1 MRWLR
6 EWVRRHSWALALAA
20 LVVLVL
26 AAGEAN
32 AQFLP
37 GGRSSGVAGV
47 SGSIS
52 AENPWAGRIVFMVDD
67 TRDWVHDNL
76 IDSLRTVNE
85 DSGLVGTPWEIHWNV
100 GINTGIG
107 SDTVDN
113 GIAGFRGQAA
123 STGCGGY
130 DCRMTLAQIATVN
143 ASGLVEICSHGGRHL
158 AFDEYSAQSEWPKPF
173 GSVYTDTTA
182 MSWGAADPY
191 FVMRDSLGITLKSFV
206 TPYHRISDQGLEVLT
221 KYYRNI
227 RTGGVWYPT
236 GQALADTT
244 VFPDS
249 TVYLVSSMGVA
260 RGTNLQ
266 LNKQNQDALAYAM
279 SRFDVRSQQMWGPWY
294 NGPRIMVP
302 HMSAVTHSGN
312 SYDSTV
318 ANFVDIKWAIDFIA
332 ENKMFGL
339 LTLHDQERTDPQ
351 TPPDLY
357 HIGYAAGGADSSY
370 TGNELGMVGVMNI
383 IRYCAGLSRNGA
395 LGRDGPKLVVSK
407 FDDAMNARL
416 GLSYLDGPVDTID
429 NPFLKAPRAT
439 PKNPLCKVPAGFFYD
454 LGYDSTGT
462 TADGAW
468 GDSSWGY
475 VSPDS
480 VLVAGG
486 WFGYAVNDGAQ
497 AVAYDSTYTTG
508 LWASTTSSGNFKS
521 LLIPGIPVI
530 PGSRARFTVY
540 ASTSHVWNAAGNTTP
555 HDSLSACYLNLVVK
569 PFFVEQDPS
578 DSTAAWLQQEFT
590 TTTDAG
596 PVLPWAN
603 SPWGAAY
610 MSNVTDWTGGAA
622 LSEATSGYA
631 LERHLSRFHMRDQ
644 WSFLRTA
651 GYSSSFYNDGASSS
665 TDAQQRWREFH
676 VDVDIPPHMTLA
688 TVVIQPIGWN
698 AAAACSLAITKPQM
712 LCYPR

>member
-1 MRWLR
+1 MRQ
-6 EWVRRHSWALALAA
+6 
-20 LVVLVL
+20 LVL
-26 AAGEAN
+26 IAGLLAWG
-32 AQFLP
+32 AP
-37 GGRSSGVAGV
+37 AWAGGGWVGGSGSATGIAGV

-52 AENPWAGRIVFMVDD
+52 AENPWAGRLVIITDD
-67 TRDWVHDNL
+67 TRDWLYYNAV
-76 IDSLRTVNE
+76 DSLVKVNA
-85 DSGLVGTPWEIHWNV
+85 DSGLTGTPWEIHLNV
-100 GINTGIG
+100 GINTGIL
-107 SDTVDN
+107 SDTADN

-130 DCRMTLAQIATVN
+130 DCRMTLEQIRAVH
-143 ASGLVEICSHGGRHL
+143 ASGLVEICAHGGRHL
-158 AFDEYSAQSEWPKPF
+158 AFDEYTAQSEWAQPF
-173 GSVYTDTTA
+173 GSVYTDTTS
-182 MSWGAADPY
+182 MLWGAADVY
-191 FVMRDSLGITLKSFV
+191 NVMRDSLAIPVKSFV
-206 TPYHRISDQGLEVLT
+206 TPFHRISDQGLQVLT

-227 RTGGVWYPT
+227 RTGGVWNESTTFPPDALNDNFT
-236 GQALADTT
+236 GTERG
-244 VFPDS
+244 
-249 TVYLVSSMGVA
+249 GV
-260 RGTNLQ
+260 LQ
-266 LNKQNQDALAYAM
+266 LNKQNQDALAYAA
-279 SRFDVRSQQMWGPWY
+279 SRYDVRSQQMWGPWY

-302 HMSAVTHSGN
+302 HLSTITHSGN

-318 ANFVDIKWAIDFIA
+318 ANFVDIKWAIDFLA
-332 ENKMFGL
+332 EQKMFGV
-339 LTLHDQERTDPQ
+339 LTLHDQERTNPAIA
-351 TPPDLY
+351 PDLY

-370 TGNELGMVGVMNI
+370 TGDELGMVGVMHLL
-383 IRYCAGLSRNGA
+383 RYCAGLARNGA
-395 LGRDGPKLVVSK
+395 LGRDGPKLIVSK

-429 NPFLKAPRAT
+429 NPFLKPPRAT

-497 AVAYDSTYTTG
+497 AVAYDSTYTPG
-508 LWASTTSSGNFKS
+508 IWASTTSSGNFKG
-521 LLIPGIPVI
+521 LVLAGIPVI
-530 PGSRARFTVY
+530 PGSRARFSVY

-555 HDSLSACYLNLVVK
+555 HDSLSACYLNIVVK
-569 PFFVEQDPS
+569 PFFFEQDPT
-578 DSTAAWLQQEFT
+578 DSTSAWLQQPFS

-610 MSNVTDWTGGAA
+610 MSNLTDWTGGAA
-622 LSEATSGYA
+622 LSDLSGYS
-631 LERHLSRFHMRDQ
+631 LEKHLSRFHMRDQ
-644 WSFLRTA
+644 WSFMRTA
-651 GYSSSFYNDGASSS
+651 GYSNAGMY
-665 TDAQQRWREFH
+665 TDATTPILYSEDRAQRWRQSYI
-676 VDVDIPPHMTLA
+676 DLDIPASMTLA

-698 AAAACSLAITKPQM
+698 AAAPCSLSITKPQM